1 MVFYYKGKEYVG
13 ETAIEIVREMA
24 LDANWHSRQ
33 GDLIRDYLRSE
44 LAGLSNRIHLRD
56 LELARHHS
64 EEMLAF
70 NYLCLLDEY
79 GVGQLRALTQTREFK
94 SEADR

>member
-1 MVFYYKGKEYVG
+1 MIFYYKGKEYVG

-24 LDANWHSRQ
+24 RDADGRPRQ
-33 GDLIRDYLRSE
+33 GYLLRAYLRSE
-44 LAGLSNRIHLRD
+44 LAGLGDRIHLRD

-64 EEMLAF
+64 EELLAF

-79 GVGQLRALTQTREFK
+79 GVGHLVALRQTREIK
-94 SEADR
+94 P

>member
-1 MVFYYKGKEYVG
+1 MVFYYKGKEYAG

-24 LDANWHSRQ
+24 LDANWHPRQ
-33 GDLIRDYLRSE
+33 GYLIRDYLRSE
-44 LAGLSNRIHLRD
+44 LAGLGDSIHLRD

-64 EEMLAF
+64 EELLAF

-79 GVGQLRALTQTREFK
+79 GVGHLRASTQTREFK
-94 SEADR
+94 PEANR

>member
-24 LDANWHSRQ
+24 LDADWHPRH
-33 GDLIRDYLRSE
+33 GYLIRDYLRSE
-44 LAGLSNRIHLRD
+44 LAGLSDRIHLRD

-64 EEMLAF
+64 EELLAF

-79 GVGQLRALTQTREFK
+79 GVGHLRAMTQSRDLK
-94 SEADR
+94 SGANR

>member
-1 MVFYYKGKEYVG
+1 MVFTYKGKEYVG

-24 LDANWHSRQ
+24 LDANWHPGQ
-33 GDLIRDYLRSE
+33 DYLIRDYLRSE
-44 LAGLSNRIHLRD
+44 LAGLSDRIHLRD

-64 EEMLAF
+64 EELLAF

-79 GVGQLRALTQTREFK
+79 DVGHLGALPPTRQFK
-94 SEADR
+94 SEANR

>member
-1 MVFYYKGKEYVG
+1 MIFFYKGKEYVR
-13 ETAIEIVREMA
+13 ETAIEIVRQMA
-24 LDANWHSRQ
+24 LDANWHPRQ

-44 LAGLSNRIHLRD
+44 LAGLSDRIHLRD

-64 EEMLAF
+64 EELLAF

-79 GVGQLRALTQTREFK
+79 SIGHLRTSR
-94 SEADR
+94 

>member
-1 MVFYYKGKEYVG
+1 MIFYYKGKEYVG

-24 LDANWHSRQ
+24 RDADGRPRQ
-33 GDLIRDYLRSE
+33 GYLLRDYLRSE
-44 LAGLSNRIHLRD
+44 LAGLGDRIHLRD

-64 EEMLAF
+64 EELLAF

-79 GVGQLRALTQTREFK
+79 GVGHLVALRQTREIK
-94 SEADR
+94 P